1 MATVLLYRLSYE
13 VYMKAYKK
21 HITYAITGLEDLYGV
36 YIKKYSVAGLFD
48 PGRPATV
55 TRAKRV

>member
-1 MATVLLYRLSYE
+1 
-13 VYMKAYKK
+13 MKAYKK

-48 PGRPATV
+48 PGRLATV